1 MASGF
6 VFLWDSCVYQHICLL
21 ISYAFLWLF
30 FSCLF
35 VWLYYDL
42 LGFVLYYFIIVVQIP
57 VCFLMRDRD
66 GTYSDGRK
74 VEEDLER
81 VGERKPYILY

>member
-1 MASGF
+1 
-6 VFLWDSCVYQHICLL
+6 
-21 ISYAFLWLF
+21 
-30 FSCLF
+30 
-35 VWLYYDL
+35 
-42 LGFVLYYFIIVVQIP
+42 
-57 VCFLMRDRD
+57 MRDRD